1 MVGMAKTTFDTVLYE
16 KQRPLAFVTLN
27 RPQQLNAFN
36 LRMRDDLFQVFEA
49 VRDDPEVEAAILSG
63 AGERAFCV
71 GADLTEFGRAPS
83 QAIARDV
90 RWKRDLWGLML
101 DLDKLLVAAVHGYT
115 LGSGAEMALCCDLR
129 LAAEDAQFGFPEA
142 GWGLIPAAGGTQT
155 LPRLVGKGR
164 ALEMLLTG
172 RLVGAQ
178 EALAMGLVNWVVP
191 KVQLRERAREVCQQI
206 TSRGAEFVQA
216 VKRAVR
222 EGVDLPLTQ
231 GRALEEALFQRFVRQ
246 GNDGAQTG

>member
-1 MVGMAKTTFDTVLYE
+1 MVFDTVLYE
-16 KQRPLAFVTLN
+16 KEGQVASITLN

-36 LRMRDDLFQVFEA
+36 LQMRDDLFYVFES
-49 VRDDPEVEAAILSG
+49 VRDDPDVVAVILRG
-63 AGERAFCV
+63 AGERAFCA

-83 QAIARDV
+83 QAIAREV

-101 DLDKLLVAAVHGYT
+101 GLDQLLVVAVHGYT

-129 LAAEDAQFGFPEA
+129 LAAKDVQFGFPEA

-164 ALEMLLTG
+164 ALEMLLTD
-172 RLVGAQ
+172 RFVNAE
-178 EALAMGLVNWVVP
+178 EALSTGLVNWVVP
-191 KVQLRERAREVCQQI
+191 KDQLLEKAREVCHQAI
-206 TSRGAEFVQA
+206 GRGADLVRA

-222 EGVDLPLTQ
+222 DGADLPLSQART
-231 GRALEEALFQRFVRQ
+231 LEEALFRDVARE
-246 GNDGAQTG
+246 DRSERA